1 MNKKVRPSWRVHGSG
16 RAGET
21 VERLVLFAS
30 GCVPITSAVSQ
41 VYHVARFVYIKGR
54 VFFFFNIFS
63 DYPCNNTYEIK
74 ANCAI
79 WMYLYCALLF

>member
-1 MNKKVRPSWRVHGSG
+1 MNKKVRPSWRAHGSG

-54 VFFFFNIFS
+54 VFFF
-63 DYPCNNTYEIK
+63 
-74 ANCAI
+74 
-79 WMYLYCALLF
+79 